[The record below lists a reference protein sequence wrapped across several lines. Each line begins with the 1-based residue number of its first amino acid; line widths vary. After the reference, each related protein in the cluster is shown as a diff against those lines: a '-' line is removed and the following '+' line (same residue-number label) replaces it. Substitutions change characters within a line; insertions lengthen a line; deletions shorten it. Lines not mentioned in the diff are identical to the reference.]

1 MHSILACQLVIHVRV
16 VASEEETDT
25 LGKSKPLL
33 FANLQADNR
42 CGVDTV
48 I

>member
-1 MHSILACQLVIHVRV
+1 MHSTLACQLVIHVRV
-16 VASEEETDT
+16 VASDEDT
-25 LGKSKPLL
+25 GTVGKSKSLL